1 MNRLCY
7 RLVFNRRLGA
17 LVAVAETAHGRGKA
31 ASGGTTRR
39 ASALLGGLLL
49 GNAFFASPALA
60 ELPVPSAGF
69 VKHGQ
74 VGYQVNGNQAF
85 VNQVGNKSI
94 LNWQKFNV
102 SPGASVQFRQV
113 NNLTDNQ
120 LVSGASF
127 TSLNRIWDI
136 NPSVIAGSISQGAG
150 QKANVILVNTNGIA
164 FIGGAQVNL
173 NSFTASSLDIAD
185 KFVTE
190 SLLPAGNT
198 TAQFQGSTGFVKV
211 LEGAQITA
219 GEFGRVMLLAPTVVN
234 RGTVTA
240 PDGQVILA
248 AGSKVYLTSAGK
260 DNPDLNG
267 LLVEIDNPDTL
278 TAQDTPNTGVRNGEL
293 DGQTVALTNAA
304 DDKLGQA
311 TNWGTLSTPRGNI
324 TMMGFAVNQ
333 SGIAR
338 ATTSVVSNGSI
349 YLHARDRTVDSN
361 GVVLTA
367 GSSGRGGRVTLGS
380 GSITEVL
387 PEVGDSTA
395 TTDTDGNT
403 GLDRRSLVD
412 IAGQDVRVSSGATIA
427 ARSGDVNLFAA
438 DTLRRSL
445 PSTSYQTQINEQIK
459 TPYTPSNTARVH
471 ISDGATIDVSGLEDV
486 AVSVAR
492 NTVKVELR
500 GDELKDSPVNRN
512 GTLRGETVYVDV
524 NRALANADAGVDT
537 LIAEDSLEA
546 YADQQTRTVAE
557 RSTAAGT
564 VNVKS
569 TGEAIVESGATI
581 DLSGGNLKYTA
592 GTVETT
598 LLIANGKKVDISDAR
613 ADVAYTGIATKYE
626 VSYDR
631 WNVTETI
638 DLGKSYRYDP
648 GYLEGKNAGTMTLF
662 GMGATVMQG
671 NIEGRTTVG
680 ELQRA
685 SGKLPAGAK
694 LVIGLNDSSLSGLE
708 KAGVKTNDFKINQ
721 DVLIGGGLPAL
732 STGFDLGDT
741 LPAEQRD
748 VLALS
753 TDLLG
758 EGKVA
763 SLEVLSNQAVTVRN
777 ALRTPVGGSV
787 SITGSSVQVNA
798 DIMAAGGSVAL
809 TARNTAGTVPESL
822 SGALPTPALQVADG
836 VNISTAGTWVNDL
849 PTRAGATNSVTP
861 VVDGGSISLRAEVLA
876 GGATLISTGV
886 VDLGE
891 GVRLDA
897 SAGAWMQGDGDA
909 VLGDGG
915 SITVAG
921 YAVEGLSIDTAT
933 AHGFGDGGSLS
944 LQSRNVFI
952 GGTPDSAE
960 GSLNLTPDWFN
971 RGGFQSHTVTAVER
985 LELAAGT
992 TLAPRVQNLQ
1002 LDTTARAVTTGA
1014 SLDAVSQVLTR
1025 PVQAR
1030 EATELT
1036 LQAGVSGASNGELVL
1051 QAGSRIDMDA
1061 GGLVSLSAGNKVQ
1074 IEGSVRAQGGSIDVE
1089 LSQSSSVASTTSNLI
1104 WLGDAAEL
1112 DASGTAVSYVDG
1124 KGLVQGERLDGGT
1137 VSLTAD
1143 TGSIVT
1149 RAGSVINVSGAA
1161 PSRLDELNE
1170 QGGVGRTAGTD
1181 AGTVNLTAI
1190 TGGALLDGQMLA
1202 RGGSAQD
1209 RSGTLSVTL
1218 GDDDPSAV
1226 PAQPDV
1232 AIRLASSVADQTAGL
1247 SADSVVSYATPVRI
1261 QLGADDT
1268 EAAGF
1273 DRVQLHS
1280 RDDIALA
1287 DGLNLGANRSL
1298 PMRELTLD
1306 AARIRTEGGD
1316 VTLRA
1321 ETVRLAN
1328 DEYGRLPAAAAV
1340 TNSTGQLTV
1349 NAAQV
1354 ELAGDLVLAG
1364 MGATVVNASESITL
1378 VGVASTTTKPT
1389 GELTVS
1395 GDLTLN
1401 AGTIAPT
1408 SYTDYVIE
1416 ASGHTVRFGQGGEAA
1431 QQPYS
1436 ALGSLTVRAQDI
1448 VQGGNL
1454 WAPFGVIDLQA
1465 SGDLTLTP
1473 GSLTSVAAAEGSVTP
1488 LGKVAN
1494 GRLWVYDVNAAS
1506 TETGKLEIE
1515 TLGEKAIRLKGAKV
1529 DTQAGAKVDVA
1540 GGGEVQAYEVTVGP
1554 GGSRDILSDAG
1565 TYAIIPGYTGGV
1577 APSDAQEGQ
1586 TFDRSV
1592 GEAIYLSG
1600 VPGLA
1605 DGVYTLLPAHYAL
1618 LPGAYAVKLDG
1629 SSVLPGQTYTRQ
1641 DGVAVAAGYLTD
1653 SRTGATRDSQWQ
1665 GVQVLTQTQ
1674 VKDRTE
1680 FTLTQASD
1688 FFSQGSLPQDAGL
1701 LSVAAT
1707 QAAADALRLNA
1718 SFNFKAG
1725 SGGQAA
1731 ALDLSAPEILLAD
1744 GSSASGA
1751 TATTTVL
1758 DVNRLNAL
1766 GAGSVF
1772 IGGTRSTADG
1782 VTTLDVQAQTV
1793 TLANDAGSSLKASEV
1808 MLAALDTLQLNA
1820 GSRIDAQGAVRDDVV
1835 LATEG
1840 DGALLRAGTSQAT
1853 LDRTG
1858 TVGQSRGVLNA
1869 EAGSTVVASGAVLLD
1884 ATRELDSDARILF
1897 QDEKGQATAGSL
1909 TVGAERINFGDAPDA
1924 AQGITYS
1931 QTQLDA
1937 LAGLGQLTLTSYSS
1951 FDLYGDVSVGQTG
1964 SDGRATMKDL
1974 TLKGA
1979 GLAGIDNA
1987 GQTASIRAQ
1996 NLTLSN
2002 ASNASF
2008 TPGGTLGSGALDI
2021 VAQKLTLAQGSKAI
2035 QGFSQVN
2042 IQADDLVGSGTGQLN
2057 VAAPTTVSVA
2067 RISGQA
2073 GSNQTLASSGQ
2084 LTVAERAASRA
2095 LAAVTDLGARWALQG
2110 QSVDFNARAE
2120 LPSGQLALV
2129 ATTGDLTVGS
2139 QARVD
2144 VAGREV
2150 AFYDTSEVASGGVV
2164 SLTATAG
2171 NVSVVSGALIDI
2183 SAADGGDGGSLQVQ
2197 AVNGTVAMASGTLK
2211 AGTQSANGETPDGA
2225 AIRIDAAS
2233 LGDFT
2238 ALATTLAAS
2247 GASGSLD
2254 LRQRSGDLDIA
2265 AGTTLAAKD
2274 IQVAVDNGNLTVGGT
2289 VSASGTEAG
2298 EVRLLAGNH
2307 LTLIDGA
2314 QVSAAATGAGEAGG
2328 TVLLSSGDGAID
2340 LQAGSLVDVSA
2351 GENGRGGTVH
2361 LRALRTGV
2369 DATNTGGTDV
2379 AITALA
2385 GELRGK
2391 SALNIEAVK
2400 RETASSL
2407 DTALLSTINTQN
2419 TSFATHHSDIKD
2431 RLGIASDAQA
2441 SLLSG
2446 VEVQSTGDMTLS
2458 NDWNLNTARAGGE
2471 AGVLTLRAGGS
2482 LNINNNLSD
2491 GFSTATTAGTLGTS
2505 ADGWS
2510 YRLVAGADLDAADAL
2525 AVSRSSTANLNLAAG
2540 KLVRTGT
2547 GDIDM
2552 ASGGNITLASN
2563 TSAVY
2568 TAGRVADAVAGF
2580 TTPISALKPVFAQDG
2595 GDLSMAALGDIVGK
2609 PSTQLYSEWLWRQ
2622 GAISDSTGDYT
2633 KQPAWWVRHDLF
2645 AQGVGTL
2652 GGGDVSIR
2660 AGGKVQDL
2668 SANAATNGRVSGT
2681 NPGNALTTVTGGGDL
2696 SVTAGTDLLGGQYY
2710 VGAGEL
2716 KLRAGGE
2723 IGAGTVKINT
2733 DATPLAPVLALG
2745 DAQADV
2751 QAGGDLTIQA
2761 VVNPQVLLQTSAN
2774 FAIVISNRVPARSI
2788 FSTYSDAASV
2798 SLTSLYGDVT
2808 LVQDLTSLVSAYP
2821 GVFNPTSSAYNTD
2834 DKDDAQRKLVY
2845 LLPPTLEVAA
2855 LQGNVTLGSANLPEW
2870 TLQASSEGDLRVL
2883 AAGSIDFQARVGLS
2897 DKGAAQTPTPEQPL
2911 VANATGVIT
2920 AADRKAMLINWDVQ
2934 ASQSNHA
2941 TTPVHGSDA
2950 TAAQVYAVSGD
2961 ISGAFNA
2968 TDAKQY
2974 GGIFSAKPVSVHA
2987 GQDVRDLTVI
2997 VQHADAS
3004 QLSEVVAGRDIVF
3017 TTGTVRRDSSG
3028 ITVNGPG
3035 TLDVTA
3041 GRNIDLGASAGIVSR
3056 GNLDNASLPTTGADI
3071 HLAAGVGSEGLQ
3083 LEDAV
3088 TRLLAKLEAGA
3099 SDESTLWQARWLTGN
3114 DDLDAAGAVS
3124 AVRAVAGE
3132 NVASQRSKVREML
3145 YTALRET
3152 GRDYNDAASEFA
3164 GDYARGYD
3172 ALELVFPGVSK
3183 TDSEGHFVNYEGGID
3198 LFASRVKTERGGNID
3213 FLVPGGDL
3221 VVGLP
3226 NTPDTLVD
3234 VGANVLGMVAA
3245 STGDIRGFSRGDML
3259 VNQSRILT
3267 VGGGDVLLWS
3277 SEGDI
3282 DAGKGKKTAS
3292 AVPPPLI
3299 SVDLLGN
3306 VTQVLQGA
3314 VTGSGI
3320 GALSTGDITAGDVD
3334 LIAPKGTVNAGDAGI
3349 RAGNLNIAALTV
3361 LGADNISVSGST
3373 TGAPVADTSAVTA
3386 ASSGATSGGDD
3397 SGKVVEALNQ
3407 AAAESAKAA
3416 QELAA
3421 ALRPYVVRVEVLG
3434 YGN

>member
-7 RLVFNRRLGA
+7 RLVFNRSLGA
-17 LVAVAETAHGRGKA
+17 LVAVAETARGRGKA

-39 ASALLGGLLL
+39 TSALLGGLLL
-49 GNAFFASPALA
+49 GNAFFAAPALA

-69 VKHGQ
+69 VTHGQ
-74 VGYQVNGNQAF
+74 AGYQVNGNQAF

-94 LNWQKFNV
+94 LNWQKFNL

-164 FIGGAQVNL
+164 FIGGSQVNL
-173 NSFTASSLDIAD
+173 NSFTASSLDMAD

-190 SLLPAGNT
+190 SLLPAGNA

-234 RGTVTA
+234 RGSVTA
-240 PDGQVILA
+240 PDGQVIAA
-248 AGSKVYLTSAGK
+248 AGTKVYLTSAGAS
-260 DNPDLNG
+260 PDLNG
-267 LLVEIDNPDTL
+267 LLVEIDTPASL
-278 TAQDTPNTGVRNGEL
+278 TAQDTPNTTVRDGVL
-293 DGQTVALTNAA
+293 DGQTVSLTNAA
-304 DDKLGQA
+304 DDMLGQA
-311 TNWGTLSTPRGNI
+311 SNRGTLSTPRGNI

-361 GVVLTA
+361 GVVVTA
-367 GSSGRGGRVTLGS
+367 GSSGRGGRVTLGT
-380 GSITEVL
+380 GSVTEVL
-387 PEVGDSTA
+387 PEVGDKTA
-395 TTDTDGNT
+395 TTDNKGNT

-412 IAGQDVRVSSGATIA
+412 IAGQDVRVASGATIRA
-427 ARSGDVNLFAA
+427 QSGDVNLFAA
-438 DTLRRSL
+438 DTLRRSV
-445 PSTSYQTQINEQIK
+445 PGTSYQAQVNEQIK
-459 TPYTPSNTARVH
+459 TTYNPSSTARVH
-471 ISDGATIDVSGLEDV
+471 ISDGATIDVSGLDDV

-537 LIAEDSLEA
+537 LIAEDSLQA
-546 YADQQTRTVAE
+546 YAAQQTRTVAE

-598 LLIANGKKVDISDAR
+598 LLMVNGQKVDVSDAR
-613 ADVAYTGIATKYE
+613 ADVAYSGIATRYE
-626 VSYDR
+626 VDYGR

-638 DLGKSYRYDP
+638 DLGKSYRYDA

-671 NIEGRTTVG
+671 GIAGRTTVG

-685 SGKLPAGAK
+685 SGQLPAGAK
-694 LVIGLNDSSLSGLE
+694 LVVGLNDTALSAVD
-708 KAGVKTNDFKINQ
+708 KAVRTNDFKINQ
-721 DVLIGGGLPAL
+721 DVVIGSGLPAL
-732 STGFDLGDT
+732 STGFDAGDT

-763 SLEVLSNQAVTVRN
+763 SLEVLSNQTVTVRD
-777 ALRTPVGGSV
+777 ALRTPVGGAV
-787 SITGSSVQVNA
+787 SLTGSGVQVNA
-798 DIMAAGGSVAL
+798 DIQAAGGSVAL
-809 TARNTAGTVPESL
+809 NARNTAATVPDSL
-822 SGALPTPALQVADG
+822 DGALPTPVLQVADG
-836 VNISTAGTWVNDL
+836 VTISTAGTWVNDL
-849 PTRAGATNSVTP
+849 PPQTAGASPVIP
-861 VVDGGSISLRAEVLA
+861 VVDGGRISLKAEVLSS
-876 GGATLISTGV
+876 GETLVSTGQV
-886 VDLGE
+886 NLGQ

-921 YAVEGLSIDTAT
+921 YAVNGLEADTAT
-933 AHGFGDGGSLS
+933 AHGFGQGGRLS

-952 GGTPDSAE
+952 GGTPTAAE
-960 GSLNLTPDWFN
+960 GNLNLSPEWFT
-971 RGGFQSHTVTAVER
+971 RGGFQTHTLTAVER

-992 TLAPRVQNLQ
+992 TLAPQVQNLQ
-1002 LDTTARAVTTGA
+1002 LNADARTVATGA
-1014 SLDAVSQVLTR
+1014 SLSEVSQVVTR

-1030 EATELT
+1030 EATALN
-1036 LQAGVSGASNGELVL
+1036 LQAGVSGVSNGELVL
-1051 QAGSRIDMDA
+1051 QAGSRIEMDA
-1061 GGLVSLSAGNKVQ
+1061 GGSVSLSAGNKVQ
-1074 IEGSVRAQGGSIDVE
+1074 IEGTVRAQGGAIDVH
-1089 LSQSSSVASTTSNLI
+1089 LAQNSSLASTASNLI
-1104 WLGDAAEL
+1104 WLGDAAVL
-1112 DASGTAVSYVDG
+1112 DASGTTVSYVDG
-1124 KGLVQGERLDGGT
+1124 NGLVQGQRLDGGT

-1143 TGSIVT
+1143 TGSIVS
-1149 RAGSVINVSGAA
+1149 RAGSVIRVSGAA
-1161 PSRLDELNE
+1161 PTRLDELNE
-1170 QGGVGRTAGTD
+1170 QGGVGRTVGSD
-1181 AGTVNLTAI
+1181 GGTVNVTAI
-1190 TGGALLDGQMLA
+1190 NGGALLDGQMFA
-1202 RGGSAQD
+1202 HGGSSQD
-1209 RSGTLSVTL
+1209 RSGTLNVVL
-1218 GDDDPSAV
+1218 GDDDPSAI

-1232 AIRLASSVADQTAGL
+1232 AIRVAASVAPQTDAL
-1247 SADSVVSYATPVRI
+1247 SANSVVGYATPVRI
-1261 QLGADDT
+1261 QLGADDI

-1273 DRVQLHS
+1273 DRVRLHS

-1287 DGLNLGANRSL
+1287 DGLNLGGGRSL

-1316 VTLRA
+1316 VSLRA

-1328 DEYGRLPAAAAV
+1328 DEFGRLPAAAAV
-1340 TNSTGQLTV
+1340 TASSGQLTV

-1354 ELAGDLVLAG
+1354 ELAGDLALAG
-1364 MGATVVNASESITL
+1364 MDATVVNARESITL
-1378 VGVASTTTKPT
+1378 AGVASTTTRPT
-1389 GELTVS
+1389 GELTVT

-1416 ASGHTVRFGQGGEAA
+1416 AAGQTVRFGQSGEAA

-1465 SGDLTLTP
+1465 SGNLTLTP

-1488 LGKVAN
+1488 LGKVVN
-1494 GRLWVYDVNAAS
+1494 GRAWVYDVNTAS
-1506 TETGKLEIE
+1506 TETGKIEIE
-1515 TLGEKAIRLKGAKV
+1515 TLGEKAVRLKGAKV
-1529 DTQAGAKVDVA
+1529 DTQTGARVDVA

-1554 GGSRDILSDAG
+1554 GGSRDILSDAN
-1565 TYAIIPGYTGGV
+1565 TYAIIPGYGAGI

-1618 LPGAYAVKLDG
+1618 LPGAYAVQLDG

-1641 DGVAVAAGYLTD
+1641 DGVRVAAGYLTD

-1665 GVQVLTQTQ
+1665 GVQVLTQAQ

-1680 FTLTQASD
+1680 FTLTRASD
-1688 FFSQGSLPQDAGL
+1688 FFDQGGLPRDAGL

-1707 QAAADALRLNA
+1707 QAAADALTLNA

-1725 SGGQAA
+1725 TGGQAA
-1731 ALDLSAPEILLAD
+1731 ALDLSAPDILLAD

-1751 TATTTVL
+1751 TANTTVI

-1793 TLANDAGSSLKASEV
+1793 TLANDAGSSLKAAEV
-1808 MLAALDTLQLNA
+1808 MLAALDTVQLDA
-1820 GSRIDAQGAVRDDVV
+1820 GSRIDAQGTVRGNVA
-1835 LATEG
+1835 LQTEG

-1884 ATRELDSDARILF
+1884 ATRELDSEARILF
-1897 QDEKGQATAGSL
+1897 QDAKGQASAGSL
-1909 TVGAERINFGDAPDA
+1909 TVGAERINFGEAPEA

-1937 LAGLGQLTLTSYSS
+1937 LAGLSQLTLTSYSS
-1951 FDLYGDVSVGQTG
+1951 FDLYGDVSVGQAG
-1964 SDGRATMKDL
+1964 ADGRPTMKNL

-2021 VAQKLTLAQGSKAI
+2021 VAETLTLAQGNKAI
-2035 QGFSQVN
+2035 QGFGQVN
-2042 IQADDLVGSGTGQLN
+2042 IQADDLVGSGNGQLN
-2057 VAAPTTVSVA
+2057 VAAPATVSVA
-2067 RISGQA
+2067 RISGRA
-2073 GSNQTLASSGQ
+2073 GSNQTLASTGQ
-2084 LTVAERAASRA
+2084 LTVAERTASRT
-2095 LAAVTDLGARWALQG
+2095 LAAVSDLGARWTLQG

-2129 ATTGDLTVGS
+2129 ATSGDLDLGA

-2144 VAGREV
+2144 VAGRKV
-2150 AFYDTSEVASGGVV
+2150 AFYDTSEVAPAGAV

-2171 NVSVVSGALIDI
+2171 DVNVAAGALIDI
-2183 SAADGGDGGSLQVQ
+2183 SAAAGGDGGSLQVQ
-2197 AVNGTVAMASGTLK
+2197 ATAGTVVLGAGTIK
-2211 AGTQSANGETPDGA
+2211 ATTQSADGETPDGA

-2233 LGDFT
+2233 LGDFA
-2238 ALATTLAAS
+2238 ALASTLAAS

-2265 AGTTLAAKD
+2265 AGTTLAARD
-2274 IQVAVDNGNLTVGGT
+2274 IQVAVDNGHLSVGGT
-2289 VSASGTEAG
+2289 VSASGAEAG
-2298 EVRLLAGNH
+2298 EVRLLAGNN
-2307 LTLIDGA
+2307 LTLRGGA

-2328 TVLLSSGDGAID
+2328 TVLLGSSDGAID
-2340 LQAGSLVDVSA
+2340 LQADSLVDVSA
-2351 GENGRGGTVH
+2351 GENGRGGTIQ

-2369 DATNTGGTDV
+2369 SATATGGTDV

-2385 GELRGK
+2385 GELRGER
-2391 SALNIEAVK
+2391 ALNIEAVK

-2407 DTALLSTINTQN
+2407 TTTLLNTITSQN
-2419 TSFATHHSDIKD
+2419 TTFAANAGSIKA
-2431 RLGIASDAQA
+2431 RLGIDADPQA
-2441 SLLSG
+2441 SILSG
-2446 VEVQSTGDMTLS
+2446 VEVQSTGDMTLA

-2491 GFSTATTAGTLGTS
+2491 GFSTATTAGVLGSS

-2510 YRLVAGADLDAADAL
+2510 YRLVAGADLDAADAR
-2525 AVSRSSTANLNLAAG
+2525 AVSRSSTANLNVAAG

-2552 ASGGNITLASN
+2552 ASGGRITLASN

-2580 TTPISALKPVFAQDG
+2580 TTPNSALKPVFAQDG
-2595 GDLSMAALGDIVGK
+2595 GDLSMTALGDIVGK

-2652 GGGDVSIR
+2652 GGGDVTIR

-2681 NPGNALTTVTGGGDL
+2681 NPGNAVTVVTGGGDL

-2710 VGAGEL
+2710 AGAGEL
-2716 KLRAGGE
+2716 SLRAGGQ
-2723 IGAGTVKINT
+2723 IGAGTEKVNLN
-2733 DATPLAPVLALG
+2733 ATPLAPVLALG

-2751 QAGGDLTIQA
+2751 RANGDVTIQA
-2761 VVNPQVLLQTSAN
+2761 VVNPQVLLQTTAN
-2774 FAIVISNRVPARSI
+2774 LATNLTNRVPARGI

-2798 SLTSLYGDVT
+2798 SLTSLYGDVS
-2808 LVQDLTSLVSAYP
+2808 LVQDVSPLQSAYTT
-2821 GVFNPTSSAYNTD
+2821 VLNPSSGTSEDRGAE
-2834 DKDDAQRKLVY
+2834 QRNLVY

-2855 LQGNVTLGSANLPEW
+2855 LQGDVNLGSASLPEW
-2870 TLQASSEGDLRVL
+2870 TLQASPEGDLRVL
-2883 AAGSIDFQARVGLS
+2883 AAGSINFQARVGLS
-2897 DKGAAQTPTPEQPL
+2897 DKGAAQTPTPERPL

-2920 AADRKAMLINWDVQ
+2920 TADRKAMLIDWGTP
-2934 ASQSNHA
+2934 ASLSNHSS
-2941 TTPVHGSDA
+2941 TPVHGADA
-2950 TAAQVYAVSGD
+2950 TTAKVYAVSGD
-2961 ISGAFNA
+2961 VSGVFNA
-2968 TDAKQY
+2968 TDATKY
-2974 GGIFSAKPVSVHA
+2974 SGVYSAKPVSVRA
-2987 GQDVRDLTVI
+2987 GRDVRDLTVI
-2997 VQHADAS
+2997 SQHSDAS

-3035 TLDVTA
+3035 SLDVTA

-3071 HLAAGVGSEGLQ
+3071 HLAAGVGAEGLQ
-3083 LEDAV
+3083 LESAV
-3088 TRLLAKLEAGA
+3088 TRLLAKLEAGGI
-3099 SDESTLWQARWLTGN
+3099 DDSTLWQARWLTGN
-3114 DDLDAAGAVS
+3114 DELDEAGAVS

-3132 NVASQRSKVREML
+3132 SVTRQRSKVREML

-3183 TDSEGHFVNYEGGID
+3183 TDSEGHFVNYQGGID

-3226 NTPDTLVD
+3226 NTPASLVN
-3234 VGANVLGMVAA
+3234 VGSNVLGMVAA
-3245 STGDIRGFSRGDML
+3245 ATGDIRGFSRGDML

-3299 SVDLLGN
+3299 TVDAQGN

-3320 GALSTGDITAGDVD
+3320 GALSTGGITAGDVD

-3361 LGADNISVSGST
+3361 IGADNISVSGSS
-3373 TGAPVADTSAVTA
+3373 TGTPVADTSAVTA
-3386 ASSGATSGGDD
+3386 ASSGASSGGDD
-3397 SGKVVEALNQ
+3397 SGKVVESLNQ